1 MNNNLNIFIKRNLLK
16 IFLILPL
23 IFPFYPYQYNSAE
36 AALEFQWDGNKN
48 YKKLKW
54 FQKTSRKRAKNK
66 IFFFIRPSDRRTGL
80 LRINIKL
87 PDNFKREIKP
97 KKITLCRV
105 NIGGFNSKTK
115 CLENIPADIEIDNEK
130 KKIDIYP
137 LKPVPSDK
145 ESYAVVF
152 NLINPQRS
160 GLYQFHS
167 FGTSSGKIPVSSYL
181 GSWTI
186 RIDQQ

>member
-1 MNNNLNIFIKRNLLK
+1 M
-16 IFLILPL
+16 
-23 IFPFYPYQYNSAE
+23 
-36 AALEFQWDGNKN
+36 
-48 YKKLKW
+48 
-54 FQKTSRKRAKNK
+54 
-66 IFFFIRPSDRRTGL
+66 RPSDRKTGL
-80 LRINIKL
+80 LRINMKL

-115 CLENIPADIEIDNEK
+115 CLENIPADIEINNKK

-137 LKPVPSDK
+137 LRPIPSNK

>member
-1 MNNNLNIFIKRNLLK
+1 MNNNLNIFLRRNLLK
-16 IFLILPL
+16 IFLIFPL
-23 IFPFYPYQYNSAE
+23 FFPFYPTQSNSTE

-48 YKKLKW
+48 YKKLNW
-54 FQKTSRKRAKNK
+54 FQKTSKKRAKNK
-66 IFFFIRPSDRRTGL
+66 IFFFFKPSDRKTGL
-80 LRINIKL
+80 LRINMKL
-87 PDNFKREIKP
+87 PDNYKREIKP

-105 NIGGFNSKTK
+105 NIGGFNSRTK
-115 CLENIPADIEIDNEK
+115 CLENIPADVEINKENN
-130 KKIDIYP
+130 KIDIYP
-137 LKPVPSDK
+137 LKPIPSNK